1 MSDALAATLRRMVR
15 SLFAS
20 VVLSIAAAGC
30 EPAPPPGPA
39 RLGVPDPTHGAI
51 TDDDLDGDGIPNG
64 ADNCPTLANADQ
76 RAACDYEF
84 PPPEPSGT
92 DPIGDV
98 LARINFWRDV
108 LGLEPVADDEDAS
121 AGCEAHARYLAEL
134 AIASGEVQLVRE
146 EDETNPHYSAEG
158 AAAGAVALLS
168 YTRFPVNDITR
179 FLDLVLHRLPL
190 LHPGLRRI
198 GIAYDRSFLCVRADM
213 PDAVPEGAHPVLWP
227 PPDSAYASA
236 TFPGNEYPCL
246 GWDDPTMGAQCL
258 PAALMPSIVLPGH
271 EIGPVSGTITRVDTG
286 EEVPLLRAYRGG
298 GPTDLEQSN
307 LLEGAIVLATPEG
320 SVMQPT
326 EHEVRVEA
334 EIDGEPQTFRWRFRA
349 GPAIDQEIACNV
361 FMTSNFSF
369 ETAVGVTTA
378 SGFGARICDMPMF
391 YELRGTGTF
400 RITVDYDPRVGD
412 LELHAYD
419 ASRAELA
426 APEENDGHE
435 VVEGIPAGGYFEVRG
450 RAGATGA
457 YVVLV
462 EAM

>member
-1 MSDALAATLRRMVR
+1 MIGEVAATLPRMSRFV
-15 SLFAS
+15 FAS
-20 VVLSIAAAGC
+20 VCLAIVTAGC
-30 EPAPPPGPA
+30 EPATPPGPA
-39 RLGVPDPTHGAI
+39 RLGVPDPTHGPI
-51 TDDDLDGDGIPNG
+51 TDADLDGDGVPND
-64 ADNCPTLANADQ
+64 ADNCPTLANSDQ
-76 RAACDYEF
+76 RAACDYEL

-108 LGLEPVADDEDAS
+108 LGLDPVTADDTLS
-121 AGCEAHARYLAEL
+121 AGCDAHANYLAEL

-146 EDETNPHYSAEG
+146 EDDASPHYSAEG

-190 LHPGLRRI
+190 VHPGLRRI
-198 GIAYDRSFLCVRADM
+198 GIGYDRSFLCVHADM
-213 PDAVPEGAHPVLWP
+213 PEAAPEGAHPVLWP

-236 TFPGNEYPCL
+236 AFPGNEYPCL
-246 GWDDPTMGAQCL
+246 AWDDPTMGDTCM
-258 PAALMPSIVLPGH
+258 PAALMPSIVYPGH
-271 EIGPVSGTITRVDTG
+271 DIGSVSGTITRVDTG
-286 EEVPLLRAYRGG
+286 DEVPLLRTYHAG
-298 GPTDLEQSN
+298 GPSDLEQSN

-334 EIDGEPQTFRWRFRA
+334 EIDGEPRTFRWRFRA

-361 FMTSNFSF
+361 FMASNFSF
-369 ETAVGVTTA
+369 ETAVDVTTD

-391 YELRGTGTF
+391 YELRGTGNF

-412 LELHAYD
+412 LGLHAYD
-419 ASRAELA
+419 ASRVELA

-435 VVEGIPAGGYFEVRG
+435 VVEGIPAGGFFEVRG
-450 RAGATGA
+450 RAGAMGA